1 MLAKRDVPKLGMM
14 VALTVTLSLM
24 FIIPVPA
31 TKGFVTLCEVGIYSS
46 ALLFGPAG
54 GLFVGALSGGL
65 IDLISGYPEWA
76 LFSIVIHGVQGLI
89 LGWCF
94 QKFGPKRGML
104 LGFPVASLF
113 MIAGYAFA
121 TTFLFGWPAGI
132 ASIPGNIIQNIF
144 GIGVTVPLYHS
155 LHKIVHRLQYK

>member
-94 QKFGPKRGML
+94 QKFSPKRGML